1 MKINMSKNN
10 LESKMET
17 VKVGTNTLT
26 VIKQLWHS
34 VIVSHI
40 PLVSS
45 DFKTITLYFGFLIC
59 FKRMTGTNLSPVF

>member
-17 VKVGTNTLT
+17 VKVGTNTST

-34 VIVSHI
+34 VIVSYI
-40 PLVSS
+40 PLVSL

-59 FKRMTGTNLSPVF
+59 FKRMPGTNLSPVF